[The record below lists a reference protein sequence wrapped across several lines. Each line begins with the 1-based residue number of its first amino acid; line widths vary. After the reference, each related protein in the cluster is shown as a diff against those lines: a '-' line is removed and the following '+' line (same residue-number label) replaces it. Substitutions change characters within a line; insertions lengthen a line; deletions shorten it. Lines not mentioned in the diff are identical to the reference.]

1 MSHVKTALGVIVKLL
16 LIVIFG
22 FPFFWMLSTSLQTL
36 EEVNTVTPTSSP
48 PPRSFRTTWKHGT
61 TARPVWAFT

>member
-22 FPFFWMLSTSLQTL
+22 FPVGVQYIMD
-36 EEVNTVTPTSSP
+36 
-48 PPRSFRTTWKHGT
+48 R
-61 TARPVWAFT
+61 

>member
-22 FPFFWMLSTSLQTL
+22 FPFFWMLSMT
-36 EEVNTVTPTSSP
+36 
-48 PPRSFRTTWKHGT
+48 FF
-61 TARPVWAFT
+61 VWMVQNFILAS